1 MKLILEITN
10 KDAIK
15 EIVKHSNQERFV
27 EDLILK
33 EVSKHK
39 EVGHKKPKKKSL
51 KEKLNDK
58 SLWEI

>member
-10 KDAIK
+10 KDVIK
-15 EIVKHSNQERFV
+15 EIVKHPNQERFV

-33 EVSKHK
+33 EASKHK
-39 EVGHKKPKKKSL
+39 KAKYKKKSL